1 MSLAR
6 LTSLSTQTLS
16 LLLERQRLQTIGQS
30 PPSSSHQTQ
39 QIIRNL
45 GQLRNGI
52 LELEEREGPR
62 FEAATLLR
70 NQHERMRGMLGVDG
84 EGVERYV
91 CPSCREIVF
100 CVSEMDGGS

>member
-30 PPSSSHQTQ
+30 PPSSSNQTQ

-45 GQLRNGI
+45 DQLRIGI
-52 LELEEREGPR
+52 LELEEREGSKY
-62 FEAATLLR
+62 EAATLLR
-70 NQHERMRGMLGVDG
+70 NQHERMRDMLGL
-84 EGVERYV
+84 EGQSVEKYV
-91 CPSCREIVF
+91 LYTC
-100 CVSEMDGGS
+100 